1 MITPSTMYRGS
12 EPEMKEFVPRSRTEI
27 PPPPGPP
34 EFCVICA
41 PAIFPCIA

>member
-1 MITPSTMYRGS
+1 
-12 EPEMKEFVPRSRTEI
+12 MKEFVPRSRTEM

-41 PAIFPCIA
+41 PGIFPCIA